1 MITPQGS
8 PRRKKQK
15 PRRAKQLAQWRGE
28 QAAAGKTGG
37 NEEIRKSEKA
47 PAKAKKA
54 AKA

>member
-8 PRRKKQK
+8 PRRRRQK
-15 PRRAKQLAQWRGE
+15 TRRAEQLAQWREE
-28 QAAAGKTGG
+28 QATAGKTGG